1 MSLSVIDNETQITQ
15 LSKSIPKCKST
26 LHKKEKCFLQHKLL
40 SNLINVYQHKI
51 HNISS
56 NKHLNVSFSS
66 KKKLPPLIYNNNS
79 NSNSNKRLSESLS
92 LSSLNKGTACH
103 KVKESE
109 KLRKRK
115 QLLEIQK
122 RERAK
127 EYKEQMNVMK
137 NNLKIFKNSIMC
149 ENRNKRNVVKCAHE
163 VEKDS
168 ISMYKIEKKNYIN
181 VLNEVDVENITKMNK
196 QKMNLFYKLKRKYM
210 QAQNTYK
217 NNSNYNSSSNNSS
230 FVNQHIHNN
239 LNSTYNEAKIA

>member
-1 MSLSVIDNETQITQ
+1 MSSSFIDNETQITQ
-15 LSKSIPKCKST
+15 LSKNLHKCKST

-56 NKHLNVSFSS
+56 NGCLNASFSS
-66 KKKLPPLIYNNNS
+66 RKKLPPLTYSSVNNNS
-79 NSNSNKRLSESLS
+79 KRLSESLS
-92 LSSLNKGTACH
+92 LSSLNKGATCH

-137 NNLKIFKNSIMC
+137 NNLKLFKNSIMC

-168 ISMYKIEKKNYIN
+168 ISMYKLEKKNYIN
-181 VLNEVDVENITKMNK
+181 ILNEVDIENITKMNK
-196 QKMNLFYKLKRKYM
+196 QKMNLFYKLKRKYI

-217 NNSNYNSSSNNSS
+217 NNNSNYNSSSNNNNS
-230 FVNQHIHNN
+230 FINHVHNN
-239 LNSTYNEAKIA
+239 LNSTYNDAKI